1 MISVLLP
8 VLLLVYDSL
17 RSRVTLQAEVLAL
30 RHQILV
36 LQRGNQKRR
45 VKVSPAHRLLWVWLS
60 RLWPGWRSALR
71 IVKPETVIAWHRKG
85 FRLYWS
91 WKSRPRQGRPP
102 VSAELR
108 ELIRKMSVANPGWV
122 HHAFM
127 ESWANSASKSQRPPS
142 PSTWCDTGGRPRRP
156 GVPS

>member
-1 MISVLLP
+1 MTSVLLP
-8 VLLLVYDSL
+8 VLFLVYDSL

-45 VKVSPAHRLLWVWLS
+45 VKVSPADRLLWVWIS
-60 RLWPGWRSALR
+60 RLWPGWRAALR

-91 WKSRPRQGRPP
+91 WKSRPPRSPAR
-102 VSAELR
+102 LR
-108 ELIRKMSVANPGWV
+108 RVAG
-122 HHAFM
+122 AD
-127 ESWANSASKSQRPPS
+127 SQNECR
-142 PSTWCDTGGRPRRP
+142 
-156 GVPS
+156 

>member
-8 VLLLVYDSL
+8 VLFLVYDSL
-17 RSRVTLQAEVLAL
+17 RSRLTLQAEVLAL

-45 VKVSPAHRLLWVWLS
+45 VKVSPADRLLWVWLS

-85 FRLYWS
+85 FRLYWF

-102 VSAELR
+102 ELR
-108 ELIRKMSVANPGWV
+108 ELIRRMSVANPAV
-122 HHAFM
+122 HR
-127 ESWANSASKSQRPPS
+127 ERRQKVSVIPS
-142 PSTWCDTGGRPRRP
+142 PAAILIFRLTLG
-156 GVPS
+156 